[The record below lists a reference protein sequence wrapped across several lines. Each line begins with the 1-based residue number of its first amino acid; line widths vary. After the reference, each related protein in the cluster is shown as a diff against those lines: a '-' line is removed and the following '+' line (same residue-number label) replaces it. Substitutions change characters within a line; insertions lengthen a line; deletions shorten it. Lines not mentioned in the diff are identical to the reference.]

1 MREIGGRSL
10 PSPPSFSFLF
20 VTLFESGA
28 ALFLPSASPLPGLG
42 VWCWC
47 WEAEEV
53 HWIYWNAA
61 NGAEAALKH
70 TEERIQ

>member
-10 PSPPSFSFLF
+10 PSSPSFSFLF

-28 ALFLPSASPLPGLG
+28 ALFLPPSPASACGAG
-42 VWCWC
+42 AG
-47 WEAEEV
+47 EAEEV
-53 HWIYWNAA
+53 HWNAA
-61 NGAEAALKH
+61 NGAEAASKH